1 MKRLAVFALIPLAA
15 AAGVAGG
22 VWWKTPAA
30 APSLPSVARFDIP
43 ELPAVDARFARRRP
57 VEFRTSVLAPPRVA
71 VAAAP
76 VAPVHVPPARALPV
90 LRAVLIDGERRFA
103 QLGEA
108 VVPEGATV
116 GGFRVDRI
124 EPWRV
129 RVSSLE
135 SGGARWIAMNKEY

>member
-1 MKRLAVFALIPLAA
+1 MKRFAVFALIPLAA
-15 AAGVAGG
+15 GAGVAGG
-22 VWWKTPAA
+22 LWWKAPAA
-30 APSLPSVARFDIP
+30 MPSLPQVERFDIP
-43 ELPAVDARFARRRP
+43 ELPAVDAPLARRQP
-57 VEFRTSVLAPPRVA
+57 VEFRTSVLAGPRVA

-76 VAPVHVPPARALPV
+76 PAPVVAPPARPLPI
-90 LRAVLIDGERRFA
+90 LRAVLIDGNRRLA
-103 QLGEA
+103 QLDGA

-116 GGFRVDRI
+116 AGFRVERI